1 MPSVQKAHRSYPE
14 KDVVVMTISLDG
26 GDGAPVKKFLDQHKY
41 TMPSA
46 HDKGMAYGRKIEA
59 RGVPMT
65 YIIDRDQNIVARG
78 MGPLDLD
85 RPDVRKM
92 IQTLVAKPQS
102 KAELRAEPRN

>member
-1 MPSVQKAHRSYPE
+1 MPSVQKAHNEYPA

-26 GDGAPVKKFLDQHKY
+26 GDGRSVKKFLDEHRF

-46 HDKGMAYGRKIEA
+46 HDRGMAYARKIEA

-65 YIIDRDQNIVARG
+65 YIVDRNQSIVARG
-78 MGPLDLD
+78 VGPLDLE

-92 IQTLVAKPQS
+92 IQTLVARP
-102 KAELRAEPRN
+102 

>member
-26 GDGAPVKKFLDQHKY
+26 DGSVVKKFLDDHKY

-46 HDKGMAYGRKIEA
+46 HDKGMAFGRKIEA

-65 YIIDRDQNIVARG
+65 YIIDREQNIVARG

-85 RPDVRKM
+85 RPDIRKM
-92 IQTLVAKPQS
+92 IQALVAKAPS
-102 KAELRAEPRN
+102 KPEPRN

>member
-1 MPSVQKAHRSYPE
+1 MPSVQKAHKSYPE

-26 GDGAPVKKFLDQHKY
+26 GDGKPVKQFLDEYKY

-46 HDKGMAYGRKIEA
+46 HDKDMVFGRAINV
-59 RGVPMT
+59 RGVPST
-65 YIIDRDQNIVARG
+65 FIIDRNQTIVARG

-92 IQTLVAKPQS
+92 IQNLVAK
-102 KAELRAEPRN
+102 

>member
-1 MPSVQKAHRSYPE
+1 MPSVQKAHREYPA

-26 GDGAPVKKFLDQHKY
+26 GDGSAVKRYLDENKF

-46 HDKGMAYGRKIEA
+46 HDKGMAYGRQINA

-65 YIIDRDQNIVARG
+65 YIIDRNQNIVARG
-78 MGPLDLD
+78 MGPLDYD

-92 IQTLVAKPQS
+92 IQNLVAQ
-102 KAELRAEPRN
+102 PRS

>member
-1 MPSVQKAHRSYPE
+1 MPSVQKAHKDYPA

-26 GDGAPVKKFLDQHKY
+26 GDGSSVKKFLAEHKY

-46 HDKGMAYGRKIEA
+46 HDKGMAYGRQINA

-65 YIIDRDQNIVARG
+65 YIIDRNQNIVGRG
-78 MGPLDLD
+78 LGPLDLD

-92 IQTLVAKPQS
+92 IQNLVAQ
-102 KAELRAEPRN
+102 PRS

>member
-1 MPSVQKAHRSYPE
+1 
-14 KDVVVMTISLDG
+14 MTISLDG
-26 GDGAPVKKFLDQHKY
+26 GDGAPVKKFLDEHKY
-41 TMPSA
+41 TVPSA

-85 RPDVRKM
+85 RSDMRRM
-92 IQTLVAKPQS
+92 IQTLVAKAPS
-102 KAELRAEPRN
+102 KS